1 MKLRRNISLLSAMSL
16 SIAALG
22 CSTGSHDGSSMTP
35 EGSGGVTAPFEG
47 GFAKGRDV
55 ISQETVGLRLSDQRA
70 ERLAGTY
77 VSERD
82 PSLGLRFASEKKDE
96 TIAWSLHALDG
107 RELMH
112 VQGSRADGMILRYG
126 EITLR
131 MAPALVT
138 NAIASTQGHGPP
150 PAFPLP
156 VPSSERQ
163 LSEGK
168 DFVVEGDLARFAE
181 MDSRPEL
188 LLLPELSRAL
198 GDRGLTGDKLPAA
211 LPLHAFAM
219 TYATSS
225 PAFQRAAASTGEGA
239 TSESS
244 SGAQPLLICTPGD
257 VECCSRNPSDPGCKP
272 EPPKPPPPP
281 DRCEGR
287 EPRGD
292 SCYGMCGTGCNCWPN
307 VCGDCCYHP
316 GCAIHDSWCRACDF
330 WNPAACLACYGP
342 TALVGAIAC

>member
-1 MKLRRNISLLSAMSL
+1 MSL

-22 CSTGSHDGSSMTP
+22 CSTGSHDGSSMAAQ
-35 EGSGGVTAPFEG
+35 GSGGATSPFDG

-55 ISQETVGLRLSDQRA
+55 VSQETLGLRLSE
-70 ERLAGTY
+70 ERPEHLEGAY

-96 TIAWSLHALDG
+96 TIEWSLHALDG

-126 EITLR
+126 QITLR
-131 MAPALVT
+131 VGPALVA

-156 VPSSERQ
+156 VPSSER
-163 LSEGK
+163 LLTDGS
-168 DFVVEGDLARFAE
+168 DFAVEGDLARFAE
-181 MDSRPEL
+181 TDSRPEL

-225 PAFQRAAASTGEGA
+225 PAFKRAAVSTGKGA
-239 TSESS
+239 MSESA

-272 EPPKPPPPP
+272 EPPKPPPGP
-281 DRCEGR
+281 DRCQGR

-316 GCAIHDSWCRACDF
+316 GCAIHDSWCRACDI

-342 TALVGAIAC
+342 TALVGVIAC